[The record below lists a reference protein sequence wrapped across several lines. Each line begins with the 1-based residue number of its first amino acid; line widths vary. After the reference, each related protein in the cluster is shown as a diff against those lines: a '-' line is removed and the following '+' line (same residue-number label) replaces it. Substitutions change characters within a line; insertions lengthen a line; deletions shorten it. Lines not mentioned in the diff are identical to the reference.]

1 MAKDQ
6 DPESWLAL
14 KRLRFGTEDE
24 FRAEVGPLKRLG
36 DNENPHIIQL
46 LTTFHHQDEYNLV
59 FQWADGGNLFDF
71 WKAFPEPQYPPRDQG
86 LCNWLA
92 TQLTGLASALSLI
105 HECPLDPRAANMSG
119 FNSRDFRQK
128 YGTHGDL
135 KPENILWFKATPSDG
150 TAKSL
155 GTFKISDFGLT
166 SFHSVESRQMFVPQG
181 ISATYRA
188 PEFDLDRHISQK
200 YDMWSLG
207 CVLTELLTWFL
218 LGYDGVSAFCTTRLQ
233 EFQPKFKEDSFFS
246 LTQDPKSLLGGA
258 TSKRC
263 VKQHFNELRSQPNCS
278 EFISE
283 VIDFVQDKLLR
294 MDARK
299 RCEVSEFLRFAEE
312 VSKKCAKDKSYC
324 TERLQPIVK
333 RRTDISEIHARLTI
347 ESPNGKRGS
356 FGLYP
361 GSSMRVQVDTRTTLE
376 TQTRTTVS
384 PVKEDGRADAKAFT
398 PEDQTQTKAAAV
410 DSPCEPE
417 EASTDVDHK
426 RDNATENKIPNSATP
441 IIEESANSNRFLQA
455 PGFSNTKVPGKY
467 PVSSTEGSRQPS
479 FEGKAD
485 SAAPSRAEQEHRD
498 CLSEESSDHGCFGW
512 RVLARAKIGLR
523 WARVRKRST
532 SEKFR

>member
-1 MAKDQ
+1 
-6 DPESWLAL
+6 
-14 KRLRFGTEDE
+14 
-24 FRAEVGPLKRLG
+24 
-36 DNENPHIIQL
+36 
-46 LTTFHHQDEYNLV
+46 
-59 FQWADGGNLFDF
+59 
-71 WKAFPEPQYPPRDQG
+71 
-86 LCNWLA
+86 
-92 TQLTGLASALSLI
+92 
-105 HECPLDPRAANMSG
+105 
-119 FNSRDFRQK
+119 
-128 YGTHGDL
+128 
-135 KPENILWFKATPSDG
+135 
-150 TAKSL
+150 
-155 GTFKISDFGLT
+155 
-166 SFHSVESRQMFVPQG
+166 
-181 ISATYRA
+181 
-188 PEFDLDRHISQK
+188 
-200 YDMWSLG
+200 
-207 CVLTELLTWFL
+207 
-218 LGYDGVSAFCTTRLQ
+218 
-233 EFQPKFKEDSFFS
+233 
-246 LTQDPKSLLGGA
+246 
-258 TSKRC
+258 
-263 VKQHFNELRSQPNCS
+263 
-278 EFISE
+278 
-283 VIDFVQDKLLR
+283 

-384 PVKEDGRADAKAFT
+384 PVKEDSRADAKAFT
-398 PEDQTQTKAAAV
+398 PEDQTQTKAAVV

-498 CLSEESSDHGCFGW
+498 FLSEESSDHGCFGW
-512 RVLARAKIGLR
+512 RVLATAKIGLR
-523 WARVRKRST
+523 WARVRKRNT